1 MSAISVVILTL
12 MLWGR
17 QTSAEEDVAEEKS
30 GRGLSMS
37 QSCFCNDTIFRF
49 SEKPLNGD
57 KDIRLSTFR
66 YKDRHEEKQKV
77 QTCFLTWIYDK
88 NLMFFK
94 FLTIQVL
101 LVVNVATY

>member
-1 MSAISVVILTL
+1 MSTISVVMLTL

-17 QTSAEEDVAEEKS
+17 QTLAEEDVAEEKT
-30 GRGLSMS
+30 GKGLSMS

-66 YKDRHEEKQKV
+66 YKDRREEKQKV
-77 QTCFLTWIYDK
+77 NNSFHGFVTWI
-88 NLMFFK
+88 
-94 FLTIQVL
+94 
-101 LVVNVATY
+101 